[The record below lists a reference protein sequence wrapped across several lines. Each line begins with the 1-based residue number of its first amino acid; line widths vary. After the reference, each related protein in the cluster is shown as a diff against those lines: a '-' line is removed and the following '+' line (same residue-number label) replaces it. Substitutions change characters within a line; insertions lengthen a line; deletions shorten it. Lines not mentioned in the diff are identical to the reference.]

1 VTIDRMG
8 IHIGNVFYLRFYA
21 MIIIA
26 GAILG
31 AFLASRLAKK
41 KGQDPEIIWDM
52 FPWVLIAGIIGARI
66 WHILTPSPSLVAQGV
81 TTWYYLTHP
90 LKAIAIWEGGLGILG
105 GVIGGILA
113 IYFYTKSKKLDMMQW
128 LDFLAPATIL
138 GQAIGRWGNFVNQE
152 LYGAPTNLPWKIYI
166 EPAYRHAGFEDV
178 AYYHP
183 TFLYESIWNLIILG
197 LLLWVGNRFAE
208 KLIHGDIFLL
218 YLIGYPIGRFLVE
231 FLRLDSS
238 TVIGININQWIM
250 IVIAALAG
258 AILIL
263 RHVRRKPGSGITE
276 NQTEIQS

>member
-1 VTIDRMG
+1 MTIDRMG
-8 IHIGNVFYLRFYA
+8 IHFGNVLYLRFYA

-31 AFLASRLAKK
+31 AFLAARLAKK
-41 KGQDPEIIWDM
+41 RGQDPEVIWDM

-90 LKAIAIWEGGLGILG
+90 LKALAIWEGGLGILG

-113 IYFYTKSKKLDMMQW
+113 IFFYTRSKKLDMLQW

-138 GQAIGRWGNFVNQE
+138 AQAIGRWGNFVNQE
-152 LYGAPTNLPWKIYI
+152 LYGAPTNLPWKIFI
-166 EPAYRHAGFEDV
+166 EPAFRHSGFEDV

-183 TFLYESIWNLIILG
+183 TFLYESIWNLLVLG
-197 LLLWVGNRFAE
+197 LLLWAGNRYAD

-238 TVIGININQWIM
+238 TVIGININQWLM
-250 IVIAALAG
+250 IVIAALA
-258 AILIL
+258 AAVLIF
-263 RHVRRKPGSGITE
+263 RHVRRKSLAGVKAGES
-276 NQTEIQS
+276 EIQS